1 MIMNSAHLL
10 RGFMRD
16 SIHALYITE
25 VTPLKSE
32 LEQLLTENI
41 SNISCV
47 HSMVE
52 GLSAAKNRRF
62 DAAILSHDMEDFYT
76 VEKMIKILLEVG
88 SFRYILV
95 ISEKETPA
103 VDSGKM
109 KIQVLYMSNAQHALN
124 SILRD
129 LNEIQVSEDTA
140 EITSTHLESMISTAT
155 DSFSL
160 FDSVPS
166 GLYRIDPQGNFL
178 DINRTLVNILR
189 APNLAVLRRENYFS
203 LFKDPDQRRVWK
215 EIIDRDR
222 FIRGLI
228 YEIEPYDGE
237 TIWVRDNARAVYNEN
252 KEVVYYDGS
261 IENITYQKKLE
272 DKLSFLVTQDILTG
286 VPNRNFFH
294 DQAKMTISQA
304 RYTEDIV
311 AFLIVSADR
320 FTDINERYTH
330 KVGDRLLQLIA
341 GRIKE
346 QVRKS
351 DLVARLGGDK
361 FIVLLNGL
369 RNRRDVLA
377 VAKKISLVFHE
388 PFTVDG
394 TDINAT
400 VSIGISLYPE
410 HSDEVNTL
418 IRLAEIATF
427 AVKER
432 ERGGYMIYSNI
443 ISTTYKYEE

>member
-1 MIMNSAHLL
+1 
-10 RGFMRD
+10 MRD
-16 SIHALYITE
+16 LIHAIYITE
-25 VTPLKSE
+25 VTPLTSE
-32 LEQLLTENI
+32 LEKLLKENL
-41 SNISCV
+41 SDISCV

-52 GLSAAKNRRF
+52 GLSAAKNKRY
-62 DAAILSHDMEDFYT
+62 DAAILSNDMEDFYT

-95 ISEKETPA
+95 ISEKETP
-103 VDSGKM
+103 VIEHEKM
-109 KIQVLYMSNAQHALN
+109 KIQGLHMTNAQHALN

-129 LNEIQVSEDTA
+129 LNDIKASEDTA
-140 EITSTHLESMISTAT
+140 EITSNHLDRMVSTAT
-155 DSFSL
+155 ESYSL

-166 GLYRIDPQGNFL
+166 GLYRIDPEGNFL
-178 DINRTLVNILR
+178 DINRTLVNIFR

-203 LFKDPDQRRVWK
+203 LFKDPDQRRAWK

-237 TIWVRDNARAVYNEN
+237 TIWVRDNARAVYDEN
-252 KEVVYYDGS
+252 GEVAYYDGS

-304 RYTEDIV
+304 RYTDDIV
-311 AFLIVSADR
+311 AFLIVNVDR
-320 FTDINERYTH
+320 FSDINERYTH

-369 RNRRDVLA
+369 RFRRDVLA

-388 PFTVDG
+388 PFTISDQSI
-394 TDINAT
+394 TAT

-443 ISTTYKYEE
+443 ISTTYPYEE